1 MSLYAISDLH
11 LALGM
16 DKPMDIFGSQ
26 WDDHSNRIEA
36 CWRAKIGEGDTIVI
50 PGDISWAMTLEQAR
64 MDLEFLHR
72 LPGTKIISKGNHDY
86 WWSTVAK
93 IDRFLEQNGFHSVK
107 VLKNNF
113 YRIDRHTLLCGTR
126 GWILPCDAGFGE
138 KDEQILSREAGRL
151 RLSIAAA
158 QADRQEDDRIV
169 VALHYPPLLNNCRT
183 SVFTEIM
190 ESSGVCRC
198 VYGHV
203 HQKGYSRCVE
213 GIAGG
218 VEYINISADKIAFN
232 PLLV

>member
-26 WDDHSNRIEA
+26 WDDHSGRIETN
-36 CWRAKIGEGDTIVI
+36 WRARITDADTIII

-64 MDLEFLHR
+64 SDMEFLHR
-72 LPGTKIISKGNHDY
+72 LPGNKIISKGNHDY
-86 WWSTVAK
+86 WWSTVKK
-93 IDRFLEQNGFHSVK
+93 IDDFLEGNGLYSIK

-113 YRIDRHTLLCGTR
+113 YRVDRNTLLCGAR
-126 GWILPCDAGFGE
+126 GWTLPCDNNYGE
-138 KDEQILSREAGRL
+138 KDEPIYLREAGRL

-158 QADRQEDDRIV
+158 QADRQEGDRIV

-190 ESSGVCRC
+190 ESNGVCCC
-198 VYGHV
+198 VYGHI
-203 HQKGYSRCVE
+203 HQKGSGRCVE
-213 GIAGG
+213 GVVGG

-232 PLLV
+232 PVLV